1 MKREEIQET
10 WNEIK
15 QRRKETKTRHDASQ
29 RYSDNLS
36 LADVERDSQKF
47 HRDSTR
53 RAFKFFEPFHS
64 LCLRGNFHAEFANA
78 ATHAPIL
85 SSSLRLVGVTYLSV
99 SLHGGLSNRLIKYS
113 IG

>member
-1 MKREEIQET
+1 MKREETQET

-15 QRRKETKTRHDASQ
+15 QRRKETNTRRDASQ

-36 LADVERDSQKF
+36 LVDVERNSQIPPQLNVEL
-47 HRDSTR
+47 S
-53 RAFKFFEPFHS
+53 
-64 LCLRGNFHAEFANA
+64 NFSNLFIPSVCVETYAEFANA
-78 ATHAPIL
+78 ATHAPNL

-99 SLHGGLSNRLIKYS
+99 SLHGGLSSRLIKYS